1 MDSNFSF
8 YKVFFEPS
16 HTHMYLGIC
25 CLWLTSRYNS
35 RAEKL
40 QETMWSTTS
49 KIFTTC
55 LFT

>member
-16 HTHMYLGIC
+16 HTHMHLGIC